1 MGSRSHIEGI
11 TQGGFT
17 PTALDVL
24 IEQHQ
29 KASLLDGT
37 CEHELNVGGSDIP
50 ESSGFD
56 PTEIDALLKCY
67 PGSGFFFAPTMIVRL
82 LGADVL
88 SDAALANLRTV
99 VYGGGPMYTQDLLH
113 ALDVFGPRLVQIYG
127 QGESPMTITYL
138 SKKMHEDRD
147 SPRFLEQM
155 ASVGIARSDVEI
167 GIVDADD
174 RRVAQGESGEIVV
187 RGDVVMNGYWENPEA
202 SAQTLKGGWLH
213 TGDVG
218 VLSEDGFLTLKDRTK
233 DMIISGG
240 ENIYSAEVENAL
252 YQHSAVVE
260 CAVIGIPDDRWGE
273 AVHAVVRCHDGQ
285 SVDGDALI
293 AHCRELIAGF
303 KCPRSISFREEPMPL
318 SGAGKILKTDL
329 RKPFWEGKAKAVN

>member
-1 MGSRSHIEGI
+1 
-11 TQGGFT
+11 
-17 PTALDVL
+17 
-24 IEQHQ
+24 
-29 KASLLDGT
+29 
-37 CEHELNVGGSDIP
+37 
-50 ESSGFD
+50 
-56 PTEIDALLKCY
+56 
-67 PGSGFFFAPTMIVRL
+67 
-82 LGADVL
+82 
-88 SDAALANLRTV
+88 
-99 VYGGGPMYTQDLLH
+99 MYTQDLLQ

-167 GIVDADD
+167 GIVDEDD

-187 RGDVVMNGYWENPEA
+187 RGGVVMNGYWENPEA

-240 ENIYSAEVENAL
+240 SNIYPREVGERCCYSTRPCSRSRWSAGPPPTGAKRLWPLWFRGPGNG
-252 YQHSAVVE
+252 
-260 CAVIGIPDDRWGE
+260 CDR
-273 AVHAVVRCHDGQ
+273 
-285 SVDGDALI
+285 
-293 AHCRELIAGF
+293 AG
-303 KCPRSISFREEPMPL
+303 P
-318 SGAGKILKTDL
+318 G
-329 RKPFWEGKAKAVN
+329 PFLPG